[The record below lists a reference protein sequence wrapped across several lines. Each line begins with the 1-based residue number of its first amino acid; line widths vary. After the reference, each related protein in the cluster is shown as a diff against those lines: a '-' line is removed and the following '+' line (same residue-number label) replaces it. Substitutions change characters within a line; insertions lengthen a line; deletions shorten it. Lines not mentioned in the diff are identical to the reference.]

1 MAMETLSNSTVEPLL
16 AWSPAWPEPMEKVV
30 VVGAI
35 TWVPLMER
43 ERVTAAP
50 VPVTWNRTVYQV
62 PALMVKFPVATG
74 VKVLSPR
81 S

>member
-1 MAMETLSNSTVEPLL
+1 METLVNSTVEPLL
-16 AWSPAWPEPMEKVV
+16 TWRPAWPVPMEKVV

-62 PALMVKFPVATG
+62 PALRVKLPVATV
-74 VKVLSPR
+74 VKVLSPK